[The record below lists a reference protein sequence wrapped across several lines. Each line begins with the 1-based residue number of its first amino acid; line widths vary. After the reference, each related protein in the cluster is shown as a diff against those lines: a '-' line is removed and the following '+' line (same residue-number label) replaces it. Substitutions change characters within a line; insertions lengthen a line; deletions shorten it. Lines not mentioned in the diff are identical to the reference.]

1 MSVPVYADDVRENGL
16 AMNPV
21 TRLFIVVIFTLPLF
35 LTVDWVS
42 ASVAIVIELCAIP
55 LLRVPVSSV
64 IRRST
69 PLIIASVLG
78 SIPML
83 LYGQQG
89 GDTYFSFLTAHVTD
103 NSIQLAIGI
112 FLRVLAIG
120 LPVVLVS
127 YRVDPTDL
135 GRALAQVLHLPA
147 RFVLGMVAALQM
159 LTALQDD
166 LHAMH
171 RARRSRGLI
180 DQRGF
185 GHSFKN
191 GASLAFGLLVQSL
204 RRASTLSLAME
215 ARGFGF
221 ASTRSWAKR
230 EDIHLRDGIILVVT
244 VVLAAVPVA
253 VSTWAGTFR
262 LFGLVG

>member
-1 MSVPVYADDVRENGL
+1 MSVTVDKEGAVGTGL
-16 AMNPV
+16 PINPV

-42 ASVAIVIELCAIP
+42 AGTAILIELCAIP
-55 LLRVPVSSV
+55 VLRAPVGV
-64 IRRST
+64 VLRRSV
-69 PLIIASVLG
+69 PLFFASALG

-83 LYGQQG
+83 LYGQEG
-89 GDTYFSFLTAHVTD
+89 GETYFSFLTAHVTD
-103 NSIQLAIGI
+103 NSIQLAFGI

-127 YRVDPTDL
+127 YGVDPTDL

-147 RFVLGMVAALQM
+147 RFVLGTVAALQM

-180 DQRGF
+180 DQHGF
-185 GHSFKN
+185 GHRFKN

-204 RRASTLSLAME
+204 RRASTLSVAME
-215 ARGFGF
+215 ARGFAY
-221 ASTRSWAKR
+221 ASCRTWAKHEYFR
-230 EDIHLRDGIILVVT
+230 LRDGVLLAVT
-244 VVLAAVPVA
+244 VALASVPVA
-253 VSTWAGTFR
+253 VSAWAGTFR
-262 LFGLVG
+262 LFGLVE